1 MKVVNKLFFTII
13 SMLLLSTIG
22 LADTATNTN
31 IGSRITPSANFYI
44 IPSSTNPLAISFIDQ
59 STGSPIT
66 GPPISWSWNFG
77 DGSTSI
83 IENPLHTYIS
93 DGQYTVTLT
102 VKYYL
107 SSETATVIL
116 TL

>member
-1 MKVVNKLFFTII
+1 MKVVNKLFFAII
-13 SMLLLSTIG
+13 GMLLLSTTG
-22 LADTATNTN
+22 LADPATNTN
-31 IGSRITPSANFYI
+31 IEGRTTPSANFYI

-66 GPPISWSWNFG
+66 GSPISWSWNFG
-77 DGSTSI
+77 DGGTST
-83 IENPLHTYIS
+83 IENPLHTYVS

-102 VKYYL
+102 VKYYIG
-107 SSETATVIL
+107 SETATVIL

>member
-1 MKVVNKLFFTII
+1 MKIVNKLFFILI
-13 SMLLLSTIG
+13 SMIFLSTIA
-22 LADTATNTN
+22 LATPATDTNTL
-31 IGSRITPSANFYI
+31 SRITPSANFYI

-66 GPPISWSWNFG
+66 GSPISWSWNFG
-77 DGSTSI
+77 DGGTST

-93 DGQYTVTLT
+93 DGQYTVTLK
-102 VKYYL
+102 VKYYIG
-107 SSETATVIL
+107 SETTTVIL